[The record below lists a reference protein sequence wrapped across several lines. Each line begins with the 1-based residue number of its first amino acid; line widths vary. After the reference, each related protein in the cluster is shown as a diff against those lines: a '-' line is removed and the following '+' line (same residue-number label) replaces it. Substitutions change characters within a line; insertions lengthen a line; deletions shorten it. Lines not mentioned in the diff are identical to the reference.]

1 MSVINHLKQRRID
14 KEKNFTA
21 RNGRFNPRDGA
32 PGSGEPRWVKQVSYG
47 RSSREKKR
55 EKKGKRANAFRSKND
70 VTDLKNSSPESS
82 GDQCYIMNKLVS
94 TSSKI
99 NKMEDIKVV
108 TSMDISLWEV
118 ISYSPWITI
127 YVINEEDLAKIF
139 CYMCRFQHWDIFNT
153 SLNFRQFTLIF

>member
-21 RNGRFNPRDGA
+21 RNGRFNSRDGA
-32 PGSGEPRWVKQVSYG
+32 PGSGELRWVKLVSYG

-55 EKKGKRANAFRSKND
+55 GKKKEKEQTHLDRKISD

-82 GDQCYIMNKLVS
+82 TDQSYIMNKLVG

-118 ISYSPWITI
+118 MSYPPWITI

-139 CYMCRFQHWDIFNT
+139 AICVGFNIEIF
-153 SLNFRQFTLIF
+153 LTLL

>member
-21 RNGRFNPRDGA
+21 RNGRFNSRDGT
-32 PGSGEPRWVKQVSYG
+32 PGSGELRWVKLVSYG

-55 EKKGKRANAFRSKND
+55 EKKKEKEQTHLDRKIND

-82 GDQCYIMNKLVS
+82 TDQSYIMNKLVS

-118 ISYSPWITI
+118 MSYPPWITI

-139 CYMCRFQHWDIFNT
+139 AICVGFSIEIF
-153 SLNFRQFTLIF
+153 LTLL